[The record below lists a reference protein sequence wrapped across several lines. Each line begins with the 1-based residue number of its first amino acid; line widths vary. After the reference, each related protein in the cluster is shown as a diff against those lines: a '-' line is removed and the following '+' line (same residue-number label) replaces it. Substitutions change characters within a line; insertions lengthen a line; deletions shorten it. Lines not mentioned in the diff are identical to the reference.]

1 MRIRSLGSSRGRSG
15 VVVVLAALGA
25 VGAVRV
31 AGAQALDRS
40 TRPTAP
46 PPPAYV
52 FPAIRSTT
60 LPNGLVVQ
68 VVENHALPLVAVRAV
83 IDGGSLLD
91 PPGKDG
97 LFTLDT
103 LVLRDGTASRT
114 GDQLE
119 QAIGELGTPFDALDP
134 NRRFSPTRFTTV
146 TGEFERSLALM
157 GDMLMHPSFPTDAV
171 DRRKATLV
179 SGLQRAEG
187 VASTAGLRIFNAR
200 VFGTTHPFARV
211 ATPASVG
218 AITRDDIAAFHEQN
232 VRPQNLTLIIVGDVS
247 ADAVLRAVAKVF
259 GGWKQTGPRVV
270 VNVPAAP
277 PAQPT
282 TIYLYDRPGSP
293 QSTVF
298 VGQAGPVRGAP
309 DAYALELMGALFGGG
324 NGSRLTMSLR
334 ERRALTYGVVHAPV
348 WRAPNE
354 PSSIMGSSNVDAAK
368 TDSAILVWMGELKD
382 VAGSRPPTDTEL
394 SFARSITV
402 GGLATRLETIDAM
415 ANRLSLAARD
425 RLAADYYKGYVKHMT
440 DVSTADVV
448 AATAR
453 HVDPSNTTIV
463 VVGDRK
469 VIEPGL
475 RAANIAPIVIVDA
488 NGNRLP

>member
-1 MRIRSLGSSRGRSG
+1 MRIRSLCSNEARRG
-15 VVVVLAALGA
+15 VMIALAALSA
-25 VGAVRV
+25 VDV

-40 TRPTAP
+40 KRPAAP

-52 FPAIRSTT
+52 FPTIHSTT

-83 IDGGSLLD
+83 IEGGSLLD
-91 PPGKDG
+91 PTGKDG

-103 LVLRDGTASRT
+103 LVIRDGTASMT
-114 GDQLE
+114 GDQLA

-179 SGLQRAEG
+179 SALQRAEG
-187 VASTAGLRIFNAR
+187 ISSTPGLRIFNAR
-200 VFGTTHPFARV
+200 IFGATHPFARV
-211 ATPASVG
+211 ATATSVG
-218 AITRDDIAAFHEQN
+218 AITRDDIAAFHDQN

-247 ADAVLRAVAKVF
+247 ADAVIPAVAKVF
-259 GGWKQTGPRVV
+259 GGWKRTGPRVV
-270 VNVPAAP
+270 INVAAAP
-277 PAQPT
+277 SPQPT
-282 TIYLYDRPGSP
+282 AIYLYDRPGSP

-298 VGQAGPVRGAP
+298 VGQAGPPRGAP
-309 DAYALELMGALFGGG
+309 DAFALELMGALFGGG
-324 NGSRLTMSLR
+324 GGSRLSLSLR
-334 ERRALTYGVVHAPV
+334 ERRALTYGVIHAPL
-348 WRAPNE
+348 WRGPSD

-382 VAGSRPPTDTEL
+382 LAGPRPPADNEL
-394 SFARSITV
+394 TFARSITV
-402 GGLATRLETIDAM
+402 GSLATRLETIDAM

-425 RLAADYYKGYVKHMT
+425 RLPADFYMGYVKHIT
-440 DVSTADVV
+440 DVTTADVV

-475 RAANIAPIVIVDA
+475 RAANIAPIVIVDE